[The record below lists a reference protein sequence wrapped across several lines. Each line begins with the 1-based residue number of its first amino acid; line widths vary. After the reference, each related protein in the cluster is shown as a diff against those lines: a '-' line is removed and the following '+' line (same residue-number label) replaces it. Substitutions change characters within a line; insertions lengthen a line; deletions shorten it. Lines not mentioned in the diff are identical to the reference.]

1 MDFVLFSPK
10 CPKWPKESRENS
22 FHGNRMKILPN
33 VIKCWLLKS
42 FGLML
47 LLIEKF
53 ITHTSSVSIS
63 NPHKNTKARPS
74 KLKTCESGN
83 MNPKLH

>member
-1 MDFVLFSPK
+1 MAKRVK
-10 CPKWPKESRENS
+10 REQFPWKQYQNPS
-22 FHGNRMKILPN
+22 QYY
-33 VIKCWLLKS
+33 KCWLLKS

-53 ITHTSSVSIS
+53 ITHTSSASIS

-74 KLKTCESGN
+74 KSKTCESGK